1 MRIAIVGAGAIGGWL
16 GVRLA
21 RTGHDVSVLA
31 RGKTLAAIERDGLV
45 LTSGGETFAAR
56 VKTSDSMD
64 ELGPQ
69 DLVVVAVKGP
79 ALGAVAPAVAA
90 LLGPDT
96 VVLPAMNGVP
106 WWFTTGL
113 AGPIAD
119 APLPSIDPGGAI
131 AKAIPSER
139 VIGCVVHASSS
150 VSAPGHIAHKMG
162 NGLIV
167 GEPSGAMTERLAR
180 VGGALR
186 DAGFDVTQSARIQ
199 QDIWYKLWGNMTM
212 NPISALT
219 GATADR
225 ILDDALVARFTLA
238 VMAEASEIGRRI
250 GCPISE
256 SGEDRMKVTRKLGA
270 FKTSMLQDAEAGR
283 PLEIDVLL
291 AAPREI
297 AAKVG
302 VETPYMDALHGL
314 IRLMEATRNP
324 PRQ

>member
-21 RTGHDVSVLA
+21 RSGHDVSVLA
-31 RGKTLAAIERDGLV
+31 RGETLAAIKRDGLV
-45 LTSGGETFAAR
+45 LTSGEKTFAAR
-56 VKTSDSMD
+56 VTASNSGHD
-64 ELGPQ
+64 LGAQ
-69 DLVVVAVKGP
+69 NLVVVAVKGP
-79 ALGAVAPAVAA
+79 ALGAAAPLVAA
-90 LLGPDT
+90 MLGPET

-113 AGPIAD
+113 PGPIAE
-119 APLPSIDPGGAI
+119 APLATIDPEGAI
-131 AKAIPSER
+131 ARAIPSAHI
-139 VIGCVVHASSS
+139 IGCVVHASSS

-167 GEPSGAMTERLAR
+167 GEPSGAMTERLSR
-180 VGGALR
+180 IGGALK
-186 DAGFDVTQSARIQ
+186 DAGFDVSQSQRIQ

-225 ILDDALVARFTLA
+225 ILDDPLVASFTLA
-238 VMAEASEIGRRI
+238 VMAEAAEIGRRI

-283 PLEIDVLL
+283 PLEIDQLV
-291 AAPREI
+291 AAPHEI
-297 AAKVG
+297 AKLVG
-302 VETPYMDALHGL
+302 VPTPNLDTLLGL
-314 IRLMEATRNP
+314 VRLYARTR
-324 PRQ
+324 RLY